1 MVGFWGKTQ
10 HFMHERLQLP
20 GPHKEFT
27 CFPTIPHQK
36 LSNQCIFQALCS
48 YILEILPFSLQKWFQ
63 GYFAKGIWRNFTYFP
78 TKIIVSCIMFYQ
90 IIA

>member
-48 YILEILPFSLQKWFQ
+48 YILEILPFLYKSGSRATLLRVFGEISLISPQK
-63 GYFAKGIWRNFTYFP
+63 
-78 TKIIVSCIMFYQ
+78 S
-90 IIA
+90 